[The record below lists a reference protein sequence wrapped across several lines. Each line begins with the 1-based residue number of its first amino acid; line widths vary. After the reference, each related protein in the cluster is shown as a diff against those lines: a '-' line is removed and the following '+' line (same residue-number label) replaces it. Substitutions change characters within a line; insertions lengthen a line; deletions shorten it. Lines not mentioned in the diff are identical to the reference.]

1 MTGPS
6 HIREVLLARNVSKGT
21 TVYIASN
28 ERETTFFGGTT
39 EAPTQLGLDFHVVT
53 WRDFPELAE
62 YARRV
67 PHQLFAVEQMV
78 QNLASLTIETFGA
91 GGLNLLDSIDGTDT
105 PLKPGQSEFPPGR
118 DPNKLYV
125 DRNAD
130 TAQKKRKHYGTFCER
145 HPTMPDAFAGSRGC
159 SYLGCWEVRNR
170 FRMVLD
176 LPQVKPWR
184 QLLVSPLLAAV
195 LLSLVGMRL
204 RLWPEKERIPNHA
217 EAGKGSRSR
226 GGGGMQAPTEET
238 AEFEMAG
245 SAGRARRTT

>member
-1 MTGPS
+1 
-6 HIREVLLARNVSKGT
+6 
-21 TVYIASN
+21 
-28 ERETTFFGGTT
+28 
-39 EAPTQLGLDFHVVT
+39 
-53 WRDFPELAE
+53 
-62 YARRV
+62 
-67 PHQLFAVEQMV
+67 
-78 QNLASLTIETFGA
+78 
-91 GGLNLLDSIDGTDT
+91 
-105 PLKPGQSEFPPGR
+105 
-118 DPNKLYV
+118 
-125 DRNAD
+125 
-130 TAQKKRKHYGTFCER
+130 
-145 HPTMPDAFAGSRGC
+145 
-159 SYLGCWEVRNR
+159 
-170 FRMVLD
+170 MVLD